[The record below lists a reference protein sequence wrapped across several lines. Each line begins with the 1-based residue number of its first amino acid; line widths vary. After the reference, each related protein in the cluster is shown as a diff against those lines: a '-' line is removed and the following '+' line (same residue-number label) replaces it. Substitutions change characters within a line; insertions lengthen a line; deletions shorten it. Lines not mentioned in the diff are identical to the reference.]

1 MFTLFR
7 KKIYL
12 AKIESEVFF
21 AYTKIDNLVVELV
34 RRQLEKA
41 RQILKDNRKKLDELA
56 TYLYEKETI
65 TGEEFMSILNA
76 GETSGQPS

>member
-1 MFTLFR
+1 M
-7 KKIYL
+7 

-41 RQILKDNRKKLDELA
+41 HQILKDNRKKLDELA

>member
-1 MFTLFR
+1 M
-7 KKIYL
+7 

-41 RQILKDNRKKLDELA
+41 RQILKDNRKKLDEPA
-56 TYLYEKETI
+56 AYLYEKETI
-65 TGEEFMSILNA
+65 TGEEFMSILNS
-76 GETSGQPS
+76 GETFGQPA